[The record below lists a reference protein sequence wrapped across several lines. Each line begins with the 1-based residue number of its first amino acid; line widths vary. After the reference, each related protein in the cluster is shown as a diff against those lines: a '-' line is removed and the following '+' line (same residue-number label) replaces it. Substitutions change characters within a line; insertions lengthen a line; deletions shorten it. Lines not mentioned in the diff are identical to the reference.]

1 MFRIGHLPRRIRHG
15 EEATLV
21 EHLEELRGRLFVVL
35 IASALSSAL
44 AFAFHSHILD
54 WLNYP
59 LPAGERHPVTFG
71 VAEPFTVSLTV
82 SLWAG
87 FLLSLPIT
95 LWQFWGFFAPA
106 VHPTF
111 ERKALGLVAVATG
124 LGLAGLAFGYVILL
138 PRAIH
143 FLTNY
148 DTQNFT
154 NLVQARPYYSF
165 VTTILVGIVV
175 IFECPIVVV
184 GLVRTGVLTSGT
196 LRRNRRTGYVITA
209 VIALALPGPDLYTT
223 FLELLPMWVLFEAS
237 IWVAVVIE
245 RGTTADAGLI
255 RSHRQ
260 QEDSPRAAGS

>member
-1 MFRIGHLPRRIRHG
+1 VLGTGQLPRRLRHG

-21 EHLEELRGRLFVVL
+21 EHLEELRRRLFVVL
-35 IASALSSAL
+35 IASALTSAL
-44 AFAFHSHILD
+44 AFAFHGQILH
-54 WLNYP
+54 WLNQP
-59 LPAGERHPVTFG
+59 LPVGKRKPVTFG

-95 LWQFWGFFAPA
+95 LWQLWGFFAPA

-111 ERKALGLVAVATG
+111 ERKALGLVAVATA
-124 LGLAGLAFGYVILL
+124 LGLAGLAFGYLILL

-148 DTQNFT
+148 DNQNFT
-154 NLVQARPYYSF
+154 HLIQARPYYAF
-165 VTTILVGIVV
+165 VTTILVGVIA
-175 IFECPIVVV
+175 IFELPIVVL
-184 GLVRTGVLTSGT
+184 GLVRTGVLSSRT
-196 LRRNRRTGYVITA
+196 LRRNRRTGYAITA

-237 IWVAVVIE
+237 IWLALVIE
-245 RGTTADAGLI
+245 RRTTANAVPESETSASFGFVPTP
-255 RSHRQ
+255 RS
-260 QEDSPRAAGS
+260 

>member
-1 MFRIGHLPRRIRHG
+1 VRGTRQLPRRLRHG

-21 EHLEELRGRLFVVL
+21 EHLEELRRRLFVVL
-35 IASALSSAL
+35 IAGALTSAL
-44 AFAFHSHILD
+44 AFAFHGQILH
-54 WLNYP
+54 WLNQP
-59 LPAGERHPVTFG
+59 LPVGKRKPVTFG

-95 LWQFWGFFAPA
+95 LWQLWGFFAPA

-111 ERKALGLVAVATG
+111 ERKALGLVAVATA
-124 LGLAGLAFGYVILL
+124 LGLAGLAFGYLILL

-148 DTQNFT
+148 DNQNYT
-154 NLVQARPYYSF
+154 HLIQARPYYAF
-165 VTTILVGIVV
+165 VTTILVGVIA
-175 IFECPIVVV
+175 IFELPIVVL
-184 GLVRTGVLTSGT
+184 GLVRTGVLSSHT
-196 LRRNRRTGYVITA
+196 LRRNRRTGYAITA

-237 IWVAVVIE
+237 IWLAVVVE
-245 RGTTADAGLI
+245 RRTSANAVPESVTGASFGFVPT
-255 RSHRQ
+255 
-260 QEDSPRAAGS
+260 PRP